1 MPTLAGNVIRGTA
14 SYNAAAGTSPTAIT
28 LPRTINAAKSVV
40 FYTQRGGET
49 TQFRDHRE
57 FFGYELT
64 NTTLQ
69 FLRTTATSAATM
81 NLSYEVVEFADAT
94 SVQHIVQE
102 ITSTQ
107 TDITISAVDMNRSA
121 VFVLGA
127 RTDQDD
133 IRGGTVRLESST
145 NVRVNCNTAPGAGD
159 LILYIAVVQFDTDVS
174 VQRGVVSLGSGNTT
188 ASGTVNIEEI
198 DPTRSVVIGGG
209 QNDLNQYLKRM
220 AVSWSIVDG
229 ETIAWNRAVYG
240 SQVSKILPWQVIT
253 LANGFSRHGSY
264 EITDGNTTPT
274 TQPSFTALDPTKSS
288 LVVGFPLNECRPT
301 VDITSAGMLGGA
313 NYRATIVPTVDFD
326 GLTITRANARS
337 GTSMAGTF
345 AAFQWEGGEPTEE
358 TPPKDVA
365 VINIGP
371 GSTSVSGDLT
381 ASPGGS
387 AVGTSLRYCITES
400 DTPPSDESEDWID
413 LDWDDLPYPVT
424 FKGSRG
430 LYLHAYTIGS
440 LDPSSVVTYPFTSP
454 NLRIVGPASNV
465 PVPLDGFETGEVDS
479 AGLEPGAAGRIDWRA
494 DGNTVG
500 EDVSI
505 VVNAPSEDPPEN
517 ITPPTVTGTFR
528 VGGVAYAGTGEWTGN
543 PTSYTYQ
550 WVIDDED
557 VSGAT
562 NPSYEFQAG
571 DLGLSGY
578 CRVTAT
584 NAHGTSEPVNT
595 ASFGPIE
602 EAIEGGNFVV
612 DTNSLPPAFE
622 TITTDT
628 GVYSVHETY
637 ADAEFRVWVWTHNT
651 NTTWRGVMVTRA
663 PETGKTN
670 GAYSRVT
677 YPLMTATIDSTPI
690 KFRICEGSNPL
701 IWQNE
706 ECVAPTMQRIRDAID
721 AKEVLPYDTDWI
733 PGTMNVS
740 STPSLVAVGY
750 IPDRMFDRTSAYD
763 RIFGGISGAAG
774 EGPSSRGFL
783 SEFDSALIMAA
794 VKDDETAWDK
804 YVNICSVQARYAMTL
819 ANTAVW
825 SRNHRQLRDPGI
837 PFSGD
842 RAFVSSGTNWGSFDV
857 YPLTGVRYEI
867 EPDEE
872 YLGTLGV
879 FQADITDV
887 SSGTPAVISYTKRA
901 GSVDPTN
908 GNEIVIRDV
917 GGASALNG
925 NVYYIRNRNLTNGT
939 FNISLTSS
947 GALVDGASLG
957 AYISGGIASHYGGVG
972 RDPQHMFNHGYAYWL
987 ATKNPVYAISQM
999 ALWQSILAFRYQGAA
1014 SGGNYIPAISMTSG
1028 AVERQTMNIF
1038 ALMLRAKLIRD
1049 GITVANDT
1057 IFWSTTRMNKM
1068 VEDIFTSWS
1077 TQLAARDAQ
1086 YTSNAAAAFTKW
1098 AHDVD
1103 GGATSV
1109 FMTVHYGPE
1118 TAYMWALHGHPE
1130 LMERWAGHAIVKFN
1144 YAGGQLG
1151 ADPGLKPDTRE
1162 TGWVIERSIPV
1173 SNDPAELPYD
1183 DSVSLGAYWI
1193 TVGTANGKSNTSF
1206 TTGFNYIQQ
1215 AYGGILKAKQ
1225 LQDAGLIGDT
1235 GILADLAATV
1245 TKMETHIGNSTWN
1258 STEITAKHCS
1268 TLFEEV
1274 E

>member
-1 MPTLAGNVIRGTA
+1 MTISILGTTNSIKSDVAGGSLSGSASAGSGANRMLLVFATFEIGANRSVTALTYNDVPMTFIDAVDPPDSTTTSERIELWALTNPAEGTNVLTA
-14 SYNAAAGTSPTAIT
+14 TFSGSVNDAALIAVRLQGDDPLTIDDVASNAAVDVAGLTTSLDFSKTGVGIGVIVNE
-28 LPRTINAAKSVV
+28 INY
-40 FYTQRGGET
+40 FGGSW
-49 TQFRDHRE
+49 
-57 FFGYELT
+57 
-64 NTTLQ
+64 
-69 FLRTTATSAATM
+69 SA
-81 NLSYEVVEFADAT
+81 
-94 SVQHIVQE
+94 
-102 ITSTQ
+102 
-107 TDITISAVDMNRSA
+107 
-121 VFVLGA
+121 
-127 RTDQDD
+127 
-133 IRGGTVRLESST
+133 LESST
-145 NVRVNCNTAPGAGD
+145 IVATSEVAGSNLGFEWAILSRAAGSAGTYGIGATMTPAEEGNVRNKVIMAAAVVENTAPPTDEPAPTDFEPSYTPGKDKVDVTVTWENGGESTS
-159 LILYIAVVQFDTDVS
+159 FD
-174 VQRGVVSLGSGNTT
+174 RGLTT
-188 ASGTVNIEEI
+188 AINVPPESPENSEDLDFSFESYGT
-198 DPTRSVVIGGG
+198 R
-209 QNDLNQYLKRM
+209 Q
-220 AVSWSIVDG
+220 
-229 ETIAWNRAVYG
+229 
-240 SQVSKILPWQVIT
+240 KI
-253 LANGFSRHGSY
+253 
-264 EITDGNTTPT
+264 
-274 TQPSFTALDPTKSS
+274 
-288 LVVGFPLNECRPT
+288 
-301 VDITSAGMLGGA
+301 
-313 NYRATIVPTVDFD
+313 
-326 GLTITRANARS
+326 
-337 GTSMAGTF
+337 F
-345 AAFQWEGGEPTEE
+345 AAR
-358 TPPKDVA
+358 A
-365 VINIGP
+365 AGP
-371 GSTSVSGDLT
+371 
-381 ASPGGS
+381 
-387 AVGTSLRYCITES
+387 
-400 DTPPSDESEDWID
+400 
-413 LDWDDLPYPVT
+413 
-424 FKGSRG
+424 
-430 LYLHAYTIGS
+430 
-440 LDPSSVVTYPFTSP
+440 LDPSPWVYTVLNIPDLIIPAEESQTYPISGIGTI
-454 NLRIVGPASNV
+454 L
-465 PVPLDGFETGEVDS
+465 VDS
-479 AGLEPGAAGRIDWRA
+479 DGTEPGAAGTIEVRGLNA
-494 DGNTVG
+494 SNTLIG
-500 EDVSI
+500 EDIHI
-505 VVNAPSEDPPEN
+505 VVNTPSEDPPEN
-517 ITPPTVTGTFR
+517 LTLPIVTGTLR
-528 VGGVAYAGTGEWTGN
+528 VGSTAYVTTGGWSGS
-543 PTSYTYQ
+543 PTSYAYQ

-571 DLGLSGY
+571 DFGLSGY

-612 DTNSLPPAFE
+612 DTNDLPAAFE
-622 TITTDT
+622 TITTAT
-628 GVYSVHETY
+628 GEYSVHETY
-637 ADAEFRVWVWTHNT
+637 ADAEFRVWVWTHNI

-677 YPLMTATIDSTPI
+677 YPLMTATIDGTPI
-690 KFRICEGSNPL
+690 KFRICEASNPL

-706 ECVAPTMQRIRDAID
+706 ECVAPTMQRILDAID

-733 PGTMNVS
+733 PGSMNVGN
-740 STPSLVAVGY
+740 TPSLVAVGY
-750 IPDRMFDRTSAYD
+750 KPDRMFDRTSAYD

-783 SEFDSALIMAA
+783 SEFDCAMIMAA
-794 VKDDETAWDK
+794 VKNDETAWDK
-804 YVNICSVQARYAMTL
+804 YVGICNVQARYAMTL

-857 YPLTGVRYEI
+857 YPLAAVRYEI

-901 GSVDPTN
+901 GSVDPVN
-908 GNEIVIRDV
+908 GNEIVIRGV

-939 FNISLTSS
+939 FNISVTSS

-957 AYISGGIASHYGGVG
+957 AYISGGIASHYGGIG

-1028 AVERQTMNIF
+1028 VVERQTMNIF

-1049 GITVANDT
+1049 SITVANDT

-1109 FMTVHYGPE
+1109 FMTIHYGPE

-1130 LMERWAGHAIVKFN
+1130 LMERWAGHTIVKFN

-1151 ADPGLKPDTRE
+1151 FDPGFKPDTRE
-1162 TGWVIERSIPV
+1162 SGWVVERSIPV

-1183 DSVSLGAYWI
+1183 SSVSLGAYWI

-1206 TTGFNYIQQ
+1206 TAGFHYIQQ

-1225 LQDAGLIGDT
+1225 LQDAELIGDS
-1235 GILADLAATV
+1235 GVLADLAATV